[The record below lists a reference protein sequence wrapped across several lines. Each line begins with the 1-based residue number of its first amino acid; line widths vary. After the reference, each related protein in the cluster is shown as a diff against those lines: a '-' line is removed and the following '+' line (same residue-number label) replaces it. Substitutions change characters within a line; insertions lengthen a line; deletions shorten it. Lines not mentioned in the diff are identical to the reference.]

1 VIRYQQTSEPR
12 IENSESLKL
21 LAPDLIRVARS
32 TYDLYLKV
40 HSEQMQRPAGVV
52 VSQGSDRGQ
61 LIFASHPILL
71 PGERFIGFEEIESQ
85 MY

>member
-1 VIRYQQTSEPR
+1 MIRHEQTPEPR
-12 IENSESLKL
+12 IENLQSLKL

-32 TYDLYLKV
+32 TYGLYLKV
-40 HSEQMQRPAGVV
+40 HSEQMQCPAGVV

-61 LIFASHPILL
+61 LIFTSQPILL
-71 PGERFIGFEEIESQ
+71 PGERFVTFEEIESQ

>member
-1 VIRYQQTSEPR
+1 VIRHQPSPESR
-12 IENSESLKL
+12 IKNSENLRL

-32 TYDLYLKV
+32 AYSLYLKV
-40 HSEQMQRPAGVV
+40 NSDRIQRPAGVV

-61 LIFASHPILL
+61 LIFTSQPILL
-71 PGERFIGFEEIESQ
+71 PGERFVTFEEIESQ